1 MEKGKRFFGETF
13 VSHATRILCDTG
25 YRRNSLREGGERE
38 EPPCSADRGNDK
50 RKGGKKGGGCNAGCW
65 GKGKIS
71 AWVSRERLR
80 DRGDGRL
87 NIGFSDARGTYLM
100 SYIFRW
106 PAQFKFPF
114 TENSPGGRGKG
125 EGGKLRYLALNY

>member
-1 MEKGKRFFGETF
+1 MSNVR
-13 VSHATRILCDTG
+13 HATDILCDTG
-25 YRRNSLREGGERE
+25 YRRNSLSRRERLDTAL
-38 EPPCSADRGNDK
+38 ADRGNDK
-50 RKGGKKGGGCNAGCW
+50 RRRRKKKRKEKKRKEEGCNAGCW

-106 PAQFKFPF
+106 AAHSNFH
-114 TENSPGGRGKG
+114 SPTVERGREKKKKKK
-125 EGGKLRYLALNY
+125 ESYILFSS

>member
-1 MEKGKRFFGETF
+1 M
-13 VSHATRILCDTG
+13 SPMSATRRTFFVTTRVIDVILCP
-25 YRRNSLREGGERE
+25 GERGWTPPWLIE
-38 EPPCSADRGNDK
+38 ETIKEKKKKEKKK
-50 RKGGKKGGGCNAGCW
+50 RKEEGCNAGCW

-106 PAQFKFPF
+106 AAHSNFH
-114 TENSPGGRGKG
+114 SPTVSLRGEEKK
-125 EGGKLRYLALNY
+125 ETKKKEKESYILFSS

>member
-1 MEKGKRFFGETF
+1 MKRVIDVIPCPGEKGWTPPWLIEET
-13 VSHATRILCDTG
+13 IK
-25 YRRNSLREGGERE
+25 E
-38 EPPCSADRGNDK
+38 EEEKKK
-50 RKGGKKGGGCNAGCW
+50 RKEKKRKEEGCNAGCW

-106 PAQFKFPF
+106 AAHSNFHSPTVERGREKKKEKERKLYPF
-114 TENSPGGRGKG
+114 
-125 EGGKLRYLALNY
+125 LILNYVFKEI

>member
-1 MEKGKRFFGETF
+1 MT
-13 VSHATRILCDTG
+13 STG
-25 YRRNSLREGGERE
+25 YRRNSLRGGGERE
-38 EPPCSADRGNDK
+38 DGGGRLIVETIKGRRG
-50 RKGGKKGGGCNAGCW
+50 RKGEKKGEEVVMRVVGEGG
-65 GKGKIS
+65 GKIS

-114 TENSPGGRGKG
+114 TENSLGG
-125 EGGKLRYLALNY
+125 EGRKLCSRVALLAF